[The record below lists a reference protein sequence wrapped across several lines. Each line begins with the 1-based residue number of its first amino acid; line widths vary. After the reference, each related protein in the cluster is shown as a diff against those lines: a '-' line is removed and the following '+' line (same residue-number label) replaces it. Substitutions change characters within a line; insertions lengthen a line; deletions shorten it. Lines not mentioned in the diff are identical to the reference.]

1 MKHFFAKISILTLS
15 FLVLFSTFSFTVDA
29 HYCGDFLV
37 DVSLTGK
44 TDNCGMR
51 MDSDSAKTMKG
62 CCKDEVQKVE
72 GQEELQNQ
80 KVEEFTFEQKQFV
93 AAFFITYK
101 DLFVEQ
107 TSTNEFYKDFSPPDI
122 PIDYQVQYQTFL
134 I

>member
-1 MKHFFAKISILTLS
+1 MKHFFTKISILSLS

-37 DVSLTGK
+37 DFSLIGK
-44 TDNCGMR
+44 TNSCGMQ
-51 MDSDSAKTMKG
+51 MDGGVNAVMKS
-62 CCKDEVQKVE
+62 CCKDEVQKIE

-80 KVEEFTFEQKQFV
+80 EVQEFTFKEQQFV
-93 AAFFITYK
+93 AIFYITYR
-101 DLFVEQ
+101 DLFIEQ
-107 TSTNEFYKDFSPPDI
+107 ALRNKFYKDFTPPDI

>member
-1 MKHFFAKISILTLS
+1 MKHFFKKISSVVLS
-15 FLVLFSTFSFTVDA
+15 FLVLFSTLSFTVDA

-44 TDNCGMR
+44 TDDCGMQ
-51 MDSDSAKTMKG
+51 MDSDATETMKG

-80 KVEEFTFEQKQFV
+80 KVEEFTFAQQQFV

-101 DLFVEQ
+101 DLFSDQ
-107 TSTNEFYKDFSPPDI
+107 SLNILFYKDFSPPDI
-122 PIDYQVQYQTFL
+122 PINYQVQYQTFL